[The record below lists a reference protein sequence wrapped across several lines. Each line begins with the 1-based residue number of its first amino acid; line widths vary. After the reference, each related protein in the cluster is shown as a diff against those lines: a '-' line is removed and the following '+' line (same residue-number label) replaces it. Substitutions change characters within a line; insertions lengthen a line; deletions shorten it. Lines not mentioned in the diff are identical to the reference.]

1 MTDAVKKDPKVN
13 QRQLDCLLTAS
24 QSIKYESVILR
35 QGFPS
40 IVLFWR
46 PHISLRTLTS
56 FSEF

>member
-40 IVLFWR
+40 IVLSR
-46 PHISLRTLTS
+46 ASQY
-56 FSEF
+56 